1 MTHTQPAPARRERP
15 SARSVLIVAGVGDQ
29 TVTAAAHLEDESRS
43 HTVTRA
49 RLPDGSSYVIK
60 QLPGSA
66 QAAGR
71 SLMAELYTYR
81 LASWRADLAAL
92 LPTCVHLDE
101 RRQLVVLQAA
111 PPEHLYT
118 ARIADPGF
126 PQPEFGAALGRSLA
140 RFHTA
145 TAGLPAVSVANCGVI
160 ALPDAPV
167 DERRL
172 GDDSVAGKQAI
183 AMMCADDDVCEVLRA
198 TAALFKPSCLIHG
211 DVKWDNVILDDGPPP
226 RVLLFDWELSGQGD
240 PAWDLGSAL
249 ADTVALPTRSAPRSG
264 VVAEWLRETERA
276 LLTAYGAAAPT
287 PGADFAERVAGCWC
301 ARLAHLALEC
311 AAAIGDAAHPRVAS
325 LLESAKHIAR
335 QSDSLER
342 EMRTL
347 LDSPR

>member
-1 MTHTQPAPARRERP
+1 MTHPEAVPAGRKPP
-15 SARSVLIVAGVGDQ
+15 SVRSVLSFAGVGDQ
-29 TVTAAAHLEDESRS
+29 TVTAAAHLEDVSRS

-49 RLPDGSSYVIK
+49 RLPDGSGYVIK

-71 SLMAELYTYR
+71 SLKAELYTYR
-81 LASWRADLAAL
+81 LASWRPDLAAL

-111 PPEHLYT
+111 PPEHLYA
-118 ARIADPGF
+118 ARVADPGF

-140 RFHTA
+140 LFHAA
-145 TAGLPAVSVANCGVI
+145 TAGLPTVSVANCGVI
-160 ALPDAPV
+160 ALPDTPA

-172 GDDSVAGKQAI
+172 GDDSVAGREAI
-183 AMMCADDDVCEVLRA
+183 AMMCADDEVCEVLRA
-198 TAALFKPSCLIHG
+198 TAVLFKPSCLIHG

-226 RVLLFDWELSGQGD
+226 RVQLFDWELSGLGD

-249 ADTVALPTRSAPRSG
+249 ADTVALPTRSPPHSG
-264 VVAEWLRETERA
+264 LAAEWLRETERA
-276 LLTAYGAAAPT
+276 LLTAYCTAAPT
-287 PGADFAERVAGCWC
+287 VEADFAERVAGCWC

-311 AAAIGDAAHPRVAS
+311 AAAIGDAAHPRVVS
-325 LLESAKHIAR
+325 LLESAKYIAR
-335 QSDSLER
+335 QSNSLAR

-347 LDSPR
+347 LESPR